1 MAKKTVGRAVL
12 PAEVVETRIFVLRG
26 HRVILDRDLAELYGV
41 ETRAVNQAAKRNT
54 DRFPA
59 DFMFQLTAEEAEALL
74 RLRSQSVILKRGHH
88 LKYLPHVFTEHGAVM
103 LANLLKSQIA
113 IQASI
118 QLVRAFVHLRRMLAA
133 NEDFAQKLEAIERRI
148 DRHDAE
154 MQSILDTLDAMLQ
167 PPDEPERRRQ
177 IGFVP

>member
-1 MAKKTVGRAVL
+1 MANKTDGRAVL

-59 DFMFQLTAEEAEALL
+59 DFMFQLTPEEAEALL
-74 RLRSQSVILKRGHH
+74 RLRSQSVILKRGQH
-88 LKYLPHVFTEHGAVM
+88 P
-103 LANLLKSQIA
+103 
-113 IQASI
+113 
-118 QLVRAFVHLRRMLAA
+118 
-133 NEDFAQKLEAIERRI
+133 
-148 DRHDAE
+148 
-154 MQSILDTLDAMLQ
+154 LDAMLQ
-167 PPDEPERRRQ
+167 PAEEPERRLQ